1 MKISS
6 VLLYKCEQS
15 SRPESVHPLAWC
27 VSDVVLQIL
36 HQMAVNSRQIHC
48 ALLPHNAKIKDE
60 QDKKKLWI
68 HEVDKNRCTKTVF
81 N

>member
-60 QDKKKLWI
+60 KDKKRA
-68 HEVDKNRCTKTVF
+68 VDS
-81 N
+81 